1 MKYFCCLGLKCF
13 FFVILSI
20 DRKETQVRLKIT
32 IILPLLS
39 INITSEKITQ
49 TQLNKEKMF
58 DTQEVILREICI

>member
-13 FFVILSI
+13 FVILSI
-20 DRKETQVRLKIT
+20 DRKETHVRLKIT